1 MQRKTA
7 LKKDKNNLGRN
18 MSHGI
23 LASLLVMVITIA
35 IFTGLIRSERITEG
49 ASGYCTVC
57 IHLLSIIIGACV
69 ASKEEKGNV
78 LRISLLLALVYCA
91 VLIAMTA
98 IVFGGQYQG
107 ISATIFVILTGCV
120 IPVIMGKWR
129 LNVGKARRSRKRS
142 C

>member
-1 MQRKTA
+1 MHRKIA

-18 MSHGI
+18 VSYGI
-23 LASLLVMVITIA
+23 AVSLLVMVITIA
-35 IFTGLIRSERITEG
+35 IFAGLIKSERITEG

-69 ASKEEKGNV
+69 ASKEEKGNI

-129 LNVGKARRSRKRS
+129 LNVGKAHRSRKRS

>member
-1 MQRKTA
+1 MRRKIA

-18 MSHGI
+18 VCHGI
-23 LASLLVMVITIA
+23 AVSLLVMVISIA

-69 ASKEEKGNV
+69 ASKEEKGNAIW
-78 LRISLLLALVYCA
+78 ISLLLALMYSI

-98 IVFGGQYQG
+98 IIFGGQYQG
-107 ISATIFVILTGCV
+107 ISATVFVILTGCA